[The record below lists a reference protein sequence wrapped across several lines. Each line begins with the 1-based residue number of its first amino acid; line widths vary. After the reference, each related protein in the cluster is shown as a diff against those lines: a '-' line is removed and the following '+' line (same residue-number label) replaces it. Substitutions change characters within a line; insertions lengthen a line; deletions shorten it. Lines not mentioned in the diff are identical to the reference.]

1 MPGPSANLLNMTIP
15 FTYTSDKPNTV
26 KIRNDRTAKLVAQVV
41 WLRDVEH
48 LQWHKIAED
57 VGLGSKQR
65 AFQLYHHAKSMP
77 TKDHPLYGLSTR
89 ARNCL
94 RQMRLQNKTEIK
106 QAMED
111 GKLDPYTNRTRNYGF
126 ATFVEIKQWLMR

>member
-1 MPGPSANLLNMTIP
+1 MTIQ

-26 KIRNDRTAKLVAQVV
+26 KIRNDRTARLAAQVV
-41 WLRDVEH
+41 FLREVNH
-48 LQWHKIAED
+48 LYWGTIAD
-57 VGLGSKQR
+57 HLGLNSKQR
-65 AFQLYHHAKSMP
+65 AFQLYHQAKSMP

-111 GKLDPYTNRTRNYGF
+111 GKLDPFTNRTRNYGF